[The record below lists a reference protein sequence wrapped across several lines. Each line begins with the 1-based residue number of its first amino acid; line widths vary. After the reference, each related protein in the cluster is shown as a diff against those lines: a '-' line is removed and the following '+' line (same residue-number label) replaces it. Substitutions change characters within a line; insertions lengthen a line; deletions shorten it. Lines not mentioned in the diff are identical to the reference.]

1 MPPKRA
7 VEAVKSTEE
16 CILQF
21 GKTTNVIKWRE
32 HMQVIATEL
41 YGIVGMF
48 FTTNMRYELPKH
60 SYRDQPMDSSEES
73 SSSESD
79 EEVID
84 SELPAEDPITVAAAV
99 CEKVA
104 RNAARDVRNER
115 RRKASERSRAKL
127 KEDEYIQRKRDL
139 KAQKEH
145 ERTLYPMMWRR
156 MSLASQTRVREEE
169 DFQEAYMT
177 LDCIMLWTMIRRTH
191 LTHMFGD
198 DDALMEINQ
207 HRQESKYGS
216 MRQGERELLVTF
228 KSRFDEQVEANR
240 AVGIAEVIQSK
251 RALDFLG
258 KLDPKRYRKMHDS
271 MKNDALRRKP
281 GAFPPTLAN
290 AFHIANGWHED
301 DTLTPTP
308 GAPNAAYV
316 TGGVHST
323 TPKATDKKAVKTGGA
338 KKKPLTEV
346 ECYLCEQN
354 SHYARDCPQRKSS
367 SGKVHVSIGE
377 PTDGVTATTASGAWR

>member
-7 VEAVKSTEE
+7 VEAVKTTED

-41 YGIVGMF
+41 YGIVKMF
-48 FTTNMRYELPKH
+48 FATNMRYELPKH
-60 SYRDQPMDSSEES
+60 SCRDQSMNSSEES

-79 EEVID
+79 EEVIN

-99 CEKVA
+99 HEKVA
-104 RNAARDVRNER
+104 RKVARDIRNEL

-156 MSLASQTRVREEE
+156 ISLASQTRVREEE
-169 DFQEAYMT
+169 DFHEAYMA
-177 LDCIMLWTMIRRTH
+177 LDCIMLWAMIRRTY
-191 LTHMFGD
+191 LIHMFGD
-198 DDALMEINQ
+198 DDAQMETNQ

-216 MRQGERELLVTF
+216 MRQGDRELLVTF
-228 KSRFDEQVEANR
+228 KSRFDERVESNR
-240 AVGIAEVIQSK
+240 AVGLAEVSQSK

-258 KLDPKRYRKMHDS
+258 KVDPKRYRKMHDS
-271 MKNDALRRKP
+271 MKNDAVRRKP
-281 GAFPPTLAN
+281 AAFPPTLAN
-290 AFHIANGWHED
+290 AFHIADGWHED
-301 DTLTPTP
+301 DALTPTP

-316 TGGVHST
+316 TGGVHA
-323 TPKATDKKAVKTGGA
+323 AT
-338 KKKPLTEV
+338 
-346 ECYLCEQN
+346 
-354 SHYARDCPQRKSS
+354 
-367 SGKVHVSIGE
+367 
-377 PTDGVTATTASGAWR
+377 

>member
-16 CILQF
+16 SILQF
-21 GKTTNVIKWRE
+21 VIKWRE

-99 CEKVA
+99 REKVA
-104 RNAARDVRNER
+104 RKAARDVRNER

-145 ERTLYPMMWRR
+145 ERTLYPM
-156 MSLASQTRVREEE
+156 
-169 DFQEAYMT
+169 
-177 LDCIMLWTMIRRTH
+177 I
-191 LTHMFGD
+191 
-198 DDALMEINQ
+198 
-207 HRQESKYGS
+207 
-216 MRQGERELLVTF
+216 
-228 KSRFDEQVEANR
+228 
-240 AVGIAEVIQSK
+240 
-251 RALDFLG
+251 
-258 KLDPKRYRKMHDS
+258 
-271 MKNDALRRKP
+271 
-281 GAFPPTLAN
+281 
-290 AFHIANGWHED
+290 
-301 DTLTPTP
+301 
-308 GAPNAAYV
+308 
-316 TGGVHST
+316 
-323 TPKATDKKAVKTGGA
+323 
-338 KKKPLTEV
+338 
-346 ECYLCEQN
+346 
-354 SHYARDCPQRKSS
+354 
-367 SGKVHVSIGE
+367 
-377 PTDGVTATTASGAWR
+377 

>member
-1 MPPKRA
+1 MSFLTAVLPGAYVSSDLKIRQHNLTVVGILMPPKRA
-7 VEAVKSTEE
+7 VETVKTAEE

-60 SYRDQPMDSSEES
+60 SYREQPMDSSAES

-79 EEVID
+79 DEALD
-84 SELPAEDPITVAAAV
+84 PELPALDPTMVAAEAR
-99 CEKVA
+99 EKAA
-104 RNAARDVRNER
+104 RKAARDVRNER

-127 KEDEYIQRKRDL
+127 REDDYIQRKRDL

-169 DFQEAYMT
+169 EFHEAYMT
-177 LDCIMLWTMIRRTH
+177 LDCIMLWTLIRRTH

-198 DDALMEINQ
+198 DDSLMEINQ

-216 MRQGERELLVTF
+216 MRQGDRELLVTF
-228 KSRFDEQVEANR
+228 KARFDEQVEANR
-240 AVGIAEVIQSK
+240 AVGISEVSQSK

-258 KLDPKRYRKMHDS
+258 KLDPKRYRKMHDQ

-281 GAFPPTLAN
+281 DAFPPTLAN
-290 AFHIANGWHED
+290 AFHIANGWHGD
-301 DTLTPTP
+301 DALTPTP

-316 TGGVHST
+316 TDSAHVT
-323 TPKATDKKAVKTGGA
+323 TSKDTEKKAGKTGGA
-338 KKKPLTEV
+338 K
-346 ECYLCEQN
+346 
-354 SHYARDCPQRKSS
+354 
-367 SGKVHVSIGE
+367 
-377 PTDGVTATTASGAWR
+377 